1 MQHWHHRLGGA
12 DAHAV
17 SAVVMAA
24 PASNLRLIGGARNIA
39 RKQWD
44 ALAHRGI
51 HRHAWFVAAE
61 ACGAEPRHVGV
72 FKGGKLVAV
81 IPAYIERETLHSDL
95 HSRWYGPAHRIAETL
110 GASLRPS
117 LAIGAP
123 MSTSSDP
130 LGSDEVL
137 TESVINEALELLETE
152 GRAEQAK
159 AIVWPFVDA
168 SASVIRQAARL
179 RGYRESFATSEAVM
193 DVAWSSPQEY
203 VSSRSKNVQRTL
215 RNELAWVHDQGVRI
229 SWEADLRPHAGAL
242 DALYRGS
249 HLTRT
254 GRVAN
259 LPPDFF
265 TELAKQRSAG
275 VRVQCAWKGQ
285 TLLGMA
291 VALDGGNALDLC
303 LNSESDETHRGL
315 LFQYCLCY
323 DPVRVAIDDGLTR
336 IHLGPGALYAKLL
349 RGARLSTRMTLVRG
363 LTPIARAA
371 VRVLAPLTNAR
382 NAAKHRR
389 LLSRIDVASRTA

>member
-1 MQHWHHRLGGA
+1 MPPRRNRLGA
-12 DAHAV
+12 RARAV
-17 SAVVMAA
+17 SAVSMAA

-39 RKQWD
+39 RKNWD
-44 ALAHRGI
+44 ALASRGS

-81 IPAYIERETLHSDL
+81 IPAYVERETLHGDL
-95 HSRWYGPAHRIAETL
+95 HARWYGAAHRIAEKL

-123 MSTSSDP
+123 LSTSSDP

-137 TESVINEALELLETE
+137 TETVIDEALELLETE
-152 GRAEQAK
+152 GRAEQVK

-168 SASVIRQAARL
+168 NATAIREAARL
-179 RGYRESFATSEAVM
+179 RGYRESFATSEAVI
-193 DVAWSSPQEY
+193 DVAWSSPEDY
-203 VSSRSKNVQRTL
+203 VASRSKNVQRTL
-215 RNELAWVHDQGVRI
+215 KNELAWVHDQGIRI
-229 SWEADLRPHAGAL
+229 SWETDLRPFAGAL
-242 DALYRGS
+242 DGLYRGS
-249 HLTRT
+249 YVTRT
-254 GRVAN
+254 GRVSN
-259 LPPDFF
+259 LPSDFF

-291 VALDGGNALDLC
+291 VALDGGDALDIC
-303 LNSESDETHRGL
+303 LNAESDETRRGL
-315 LFQYCLCY
+315 LYQHCLCY
-323 DPVRVAIDDGLTR
+323 DPVRVAIEDRLTR
-336 IHLGPGALYAKLL
+336 IHLGPDALYAKLL
-349 RGARLSTRMTLVRG
+349 RGARLNTRMTLVRG
-363 LTPIARAA
+363 LTPTARVA

-389 LLSRIDVASRTA
+389 LLSRINVASRAP